1 MRGIFVD
8 GSFRGNCCVLEHQGK
23 RVCRLERLPML
34 ATKPFRGR
42 QSIILAKPC
51 DQDEPEAVFY
61 IQQRNQDG
69 SPQQNLVGD
78 ILYKVDVAT

>member
-1 MRGIFVD
+1 
-8 GSFRGNCCVLEHQGK
+8 
-23 RVCRLERLPML
+23 ML